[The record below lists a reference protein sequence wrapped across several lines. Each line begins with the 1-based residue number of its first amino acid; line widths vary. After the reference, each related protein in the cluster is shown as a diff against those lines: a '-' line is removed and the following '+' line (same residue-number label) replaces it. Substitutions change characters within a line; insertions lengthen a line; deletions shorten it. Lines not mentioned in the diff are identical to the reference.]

1 MVEDLFHK
9 KTEKEANMVGSPL
22 EVAFRDL
29 EFVLD
34 ELKEAQSH
42 YERKQREDLVASQL
56 TEARKSTETAIS
68 VARLTKLAFI
78 FIPLNFVTS
87 FYGMNMKP
95 FGGGNVSLWIFFATA
110 LAPIIGT
117 CLLFPSHFPLKS

>member
-1 MVEDLFHK
+1 MVEDLHK
-9 KTEKEANMVGSPL
+9 TNDKEASTVGSPL

-29 EFVLD
+29 KFVLD
-34 ELKEAQSH
+34 ELKEAQNH
-42 YERKQREDLVASQL
+42 YERKQREELVAAQL

-87 FYGMNMKP
+87 FYGMNMKQ
-95 FGGGNVSLWIFFATA
+95 FGSGNLSLWIFFATA

-117 CLLFPSHFPLKS
+117 L

>member
-1 MVEDLFHK
+1 
-9 KTEKEANMVGSPL
+9 
-22 EVAFRDL
+22 VA
-29 EFVLD
+29 
-34 ELKEAQSH
+34 A
-42 YERKQREDLVASQL
+42 QL

-87 FYGMNMKP
+87 FYGMNMKQ
-95 FGGGNVSLWIFFATA
+95 FGSGNVSLWIFFATA

-117 CLLFPSHFPLKS
+117 LLPFVSEPFSAEIMISAVRMALISPPSTAFWFFAFTLFHSSDTNQKTL